1 MNLCHGHHGSNGQ
14 IPVYYYY
21 AYKPAPYQI
30 GSFMEGVCHL
40 VEIYSKCSKHLNA
53 FTTLSDCFHWFS
65 RESITWREQTTN
77 EQKSFFLGSPDK
89 EAPLMVSAAAAN
101 MRAKLVLSLVKQ
113 LSTELMRLVR
123 ALPMLQSMTELQVL
137 HNELSHSL

>member
-1 MNLCHGHHGSNGQ
+1 
-14 IPVYYYY
+14 
-21 AYKPAPYQI
+21 
-30 GSFMEGVCHL
+30 
-40 VEIYSKCSKHLNA
+40 
-53 FTTLSDCFHWFS
+53 
-65 RESITWREQTTN
+65 
-77 EQKSFFLGSPDK
+77 
-89 EAPLMVSAAAAN
+89 MVSAAAAN